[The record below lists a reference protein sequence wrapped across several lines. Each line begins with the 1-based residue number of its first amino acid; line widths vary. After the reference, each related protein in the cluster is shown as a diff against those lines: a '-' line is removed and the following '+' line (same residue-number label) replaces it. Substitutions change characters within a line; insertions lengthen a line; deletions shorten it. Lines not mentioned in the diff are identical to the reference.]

1 MDLFEEKRKHL
12 KDLNDKQLKERFWE
26 LASDITQPLVDFAKT
41 HTSPSIERSVLLRM
55 GFNSMEADAITKKA
69 VEASLLGKGAGNIVL
84 KYAKKTGLSYLDA
97 GKKLIAMEDAD
108 KEMKTLFEGGSKR

>member
-12 KDLNDKQLKERFWE
+12 KTLSDEKLKERFWE

-55 GFNSMEADAITKKA
+55 GFNSMEAASITKKV
-69 VEASLLGKGAGNIVL
+69 VEAGLLGKGAGNIVL
-84 KYAKKTGLSYLDA
+84 KYAKKTGLPYLEA
-97 GKKLIAMEDAD
+97 GRKIIEMEDAD
-108 KEMKTLFEGGSKR
+108 KQIKNLFEGGNN